1 MGLCEGSILYNCST
15 NYMLVLHLM
24 VYKWFVTAQ
33 QIQPD
38 TDLVVEIDL
47 IMGKITLLCSCSPH
61 TLSMTKSICC
71 SVFLR
76 HHVIHEFNCTLGKW
90 MALVVLCKL
99 ELQSGC
105 NSRAQAIQTIY
116 DVLDYNIKGNL
127 IHNYKH
133 IFWNIWDRKAQDKCT
148 SLIAHESNVSLN
160 V

>member
-1 MGLCEGSILYNCST
+1 MLLLNKYRYNK
-15 NYMLVLHLM
+15 
-24 VYKWFVTAQ
+24 YKH
-33 QIQPD
+33 
-38 TDLVVEIDL
+38 LVVEMDL
-47 IMGKITLLCSCSPH
+47 IMGKISLPYPCSPH
-61 TLSMTKSICC
+61 TWSMNDKPICC
-71 SVFLR
+71 SVFLLR
-76 HHVIHEFNCTLGKW
+76 HRVIHEFNCTMGKW

-105 NSRAQAIQTIY
+105 NARAQAIQTIY